1 MAHSNLGHQN
11 ILGFESSDLGS
22 HYGPSDHLRR
32 QTLNYHSGNLQ
43 RKKHQEIT
51 MWLNEVQYNIQVL
64 VQILGAL
71 TPFLCDVKLWFVNGA
86 IQYKNS
92 TILFDAVK
100 DDVYSE

>member
-1 MAHSNLGHQN
+1 
-11 ILGFESSDLGS
+11 
-22 HYGPSDHLRR
+22 
-32 QTLNYHSGNLQ
+32 
-43 RKKHQEIT
+43 

>member
-1 MAHSNLGHQN
+1 
-11 ILGFESSDLGS
+11 
-22 HYGPSDHLRR
+22 
-32 QTLNYHSGNLQ
+32 
-43 RKKHQEIT
+43 

-86 IQYKNS
+86 IDQYKNS